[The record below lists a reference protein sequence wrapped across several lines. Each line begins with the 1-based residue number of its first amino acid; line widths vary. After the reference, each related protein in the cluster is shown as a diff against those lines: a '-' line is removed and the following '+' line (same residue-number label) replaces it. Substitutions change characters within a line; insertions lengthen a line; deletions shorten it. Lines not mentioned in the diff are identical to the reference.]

1 MSVERVFS
9 AIGDPTRREIVEMLS
24 RSDATVNELA
34 APFSM
39 TLQAV
44 AKHIRILEGAGVI
57 RKKKIGR
64 SHHCSLDR
72 GALSQARSWI
82 DDLERDWSARLDRL
96 GAFLDETADVP
107 KDTSKDTD
115 ARTPPTLS
123 GATPGGR
130 TGASPKVNARNGQ
143 KKKRPN

>member
-1 MSVERVFS
+1 MSVERVFN

-72 GALSQARSWI
+72 DAFWQARSWI
-82 DDLERDWSARLDRL
+82 NDLERDWSARLDRL
-96 GAFLDETADVP
+96 GVFLDETADV
-107 KDTSKDTD
+107 SKDTD
-115 ARTPPTLS
+115 EQTPPTLS
-123 GATPGGR
+123 GATPAGR
-130 TGASPKVNARNGQ
+130 TGASPKVNAQNGQ